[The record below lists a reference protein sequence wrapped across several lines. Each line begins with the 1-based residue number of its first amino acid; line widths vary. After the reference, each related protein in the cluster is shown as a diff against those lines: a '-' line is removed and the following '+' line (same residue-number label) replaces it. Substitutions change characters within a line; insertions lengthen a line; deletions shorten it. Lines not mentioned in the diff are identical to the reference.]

1 MGVLDNIF
9 GGDKGRAIPGGNVTK
24 PLMIALL
31 ALLASRYMSSGG
43 QKEVS
48 PSPRQDTSPL
58 PSSIPEEIARAVSLG
73 QSRRIAKQFQQAGLR
88 RSGRFLDQ
96 HRTQQNCRTWA
107 DCRRAWS

>member
-9 GGDKGRAIPGGNVTK
+9 GGDKGGAVPEEREK

-48 PSPRQDTSPL
+48 PSPRQDPSPP
-58 PSSIPEEIARAVSLG
+58 PSSIPDELPGSIVGGLG
-73 QSRRIAKQFQQAGLR
+73 GLLKQFQQAGLGEVVD
-88 RSGRFLDQ
+88 SWINTGRTKLS
-96 HRTQQNCRTWA
+96 HPGRLPTLLGLM
-107 DCRRAWS
+107 